1 MSFGARIATRLAA
14 LPGLAALA
22 YEYLRITA
30 RISTTRLGRVLVAP
44 NLALQKLT
52 TRRPTPDMVEVA
64 IRSFEALRER
74 EAGLGTPLGG
84 AQPTAAISVSGS
96 IAGR

>member
-1 MSFGARIATRLAA
+1 
-14 LPGLAALA
+14 
-22 YEYLRITA
+22 
-30 RISTTRLGRVLVAP
+30 
-44 NLALQKLT
+44 
-52 TRRPTPDMVEVA
+52 MVEVA